1 MGSLL
6 GSSYDSRSVYVSSNQ
21 NWVLIVLHNKV
32 ELINEEAKA
41 TDFAKKDFNQK
52 FELIELSL
60 ID

>member
-1 MGSLL
+1 M
-6 GSSYDSRSVYVSSNQ
+6 SSNQ

-32 ELINEEAKA
+32 ELINEEAKG